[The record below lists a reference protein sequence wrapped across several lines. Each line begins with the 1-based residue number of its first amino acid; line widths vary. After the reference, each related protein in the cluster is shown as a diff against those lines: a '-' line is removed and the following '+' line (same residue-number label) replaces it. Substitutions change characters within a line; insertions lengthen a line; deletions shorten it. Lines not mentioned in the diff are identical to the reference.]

1 MQLDSDMC
9 TVAFI
14 SCIRRDRSYDGPLL
28 DPVKCLVSKASW
40 LSGSPILWAAKTPTS
55 TFCHLKVVTNGFE

>member
-40 LSGSPILWAAKTPTS
+40 LPGSPARGLPVFAREIFVA
-55 TFCHLKVVTNGFE
+55 CVMCE